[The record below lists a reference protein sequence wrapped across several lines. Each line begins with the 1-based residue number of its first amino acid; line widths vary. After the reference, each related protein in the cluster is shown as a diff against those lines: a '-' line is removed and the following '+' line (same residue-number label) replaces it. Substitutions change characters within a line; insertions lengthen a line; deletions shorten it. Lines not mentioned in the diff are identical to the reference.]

1 MPRSVA
7 VVITTLALV
16 VAAPALAQAPAGAA
30 PAKAAAVLTVDS
42 TLRDLVLDPRTRPV
56 IARHMP
62 GFPERIESD
71 PQLAEMFGGITLVGL
86 QHDPHV
92 QGMTPEALAKFAA
105 ELAEAQKPAG

>member
-1 MPRSVA
+1 MRKPVA
-7 VVITTLALV
+7 VLIMALALV
-16 VAAPALAQAPAGAA
+16 AAAPALAQAPAR
-30 PAKAAAVLTVDS
+30 PAVVLTVDS
-42 TLRDLVLDPRTRPV
+42 TLRDLVIDPRTRPV

-71 PQLAEMFGGITLVGL
+71 PQLAEMFGGITLSGL

-92 QGMTPEALAKFAA
+92 QGMTPEALAKLAA